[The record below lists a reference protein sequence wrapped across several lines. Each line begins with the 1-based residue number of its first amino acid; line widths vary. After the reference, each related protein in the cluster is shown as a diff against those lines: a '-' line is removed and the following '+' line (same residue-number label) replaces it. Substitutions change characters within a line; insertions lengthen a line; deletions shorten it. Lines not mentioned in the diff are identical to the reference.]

1 MDSQNEASSTG
12 DVLQIETQEDF
23 SAVFRDLYAPLVRY
37 ARGLTSGGVLARDAV
52 QEVFT
57 TLWEDR
63 SEIVVRKSLE
73 ALLYTMVRNRV
84 LNANRNKK
92 NRAEN
97 ASPQDIEDQKGQA
110 ATGADETVAARQLRQ
125 RLSAWIDDLPPRRRE
140 AFVLSRYH
148 GLSHEE
154 IAQVMDVAKRT
165 ASTHVMHALQD
176 LRRQLDALRNED
188 DLP

>member
-1 MDSQNEASSTG
+1 MDSQDDASSAG
-12 DVLQIETQEDF
+12 DVLQVQTREDF

-37 ARGLTSGGVLARDAV
+37 ARGLSSDGVSARDAV

-57 TLWEDR
+57 SLWEDR
-63 SEIVVRKSLE
+63 SEIVVRSSLE

-84 LNANRNKK
+84 LNANRNRK

-97 ASPQDIEDQKGQA
+97 ASPRDIEDQKGLG
-110 ATGADETVAARQLRQ
+110 TTSADESVTAKHLRQ

-140 AFVLSRYH
+140 AFILSRYH

-154 IAQVMDVAKRT
+154 IAQVMDVSRRT